1 MARSIS
7 KLPVL
12 TTSWSDTFLRALK
25 TVLPLTSLSIF
36 LILGLSGCALTS
48 SNPNNI
54 YELHQKAQSAYVA
67 EQDDQAEVLLI
78 GLARAAPNDPQT
90 WFHLGNLYARTN
102 RPERAI
108 AAYEKALML
117 NSTDPRVWHNVGVVR
132 TRQAWAAFIQAHV
145 LTAPKDPLYARLEAL
160 IEAMKDIPLDG
171 FKDKDGAKDTVV
183 PAETFT
189 PSSAK

>member
-1 MARSIS
+1 MARNIS
-7 KLPVL
+7 KQKVL
-12 TTSWSDTFLRALK
+12 TTAWSHTFLRAFK
-25 TVLPLTSLSIF
+25 TALPFTLSFF
-36 LILGLSGCALTS
+36 LIAGLSGCALTS

-90 WFHLGNLYARTN
+90 WFYLGNLYARTN
-102 RPERAI
+102 RPEQAI

-132 TRQAWAAFIQAHV
+132 TRQAWAAFIQAHA
-145 LTAPKDPLYARLEAL
+145 LTTPKDPLYARLEAL
-160 IEAMKDIPLDG
+160 IDAMKDIPLDG
-171 FKDKDGAKDTVV
+171 FKDKEAAHDTVAPV
-183 PAETFT
+183 ESPA
-189 PSSAK
+189 PSGSK